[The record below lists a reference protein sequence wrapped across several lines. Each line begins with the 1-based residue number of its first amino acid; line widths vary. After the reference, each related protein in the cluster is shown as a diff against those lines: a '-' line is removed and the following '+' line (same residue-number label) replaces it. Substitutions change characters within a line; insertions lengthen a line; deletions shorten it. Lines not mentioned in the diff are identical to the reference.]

1 MILILS
7 SRWSDML
14 LTLPESGMGYQRVNV
29 RLKSGKLISD
39 LIVENA
45 EKLNIPEGIELFNE
59 EDITNIEISKT

>member
-1 MILILS
+1 
-7 SRWSDML
+7 ML